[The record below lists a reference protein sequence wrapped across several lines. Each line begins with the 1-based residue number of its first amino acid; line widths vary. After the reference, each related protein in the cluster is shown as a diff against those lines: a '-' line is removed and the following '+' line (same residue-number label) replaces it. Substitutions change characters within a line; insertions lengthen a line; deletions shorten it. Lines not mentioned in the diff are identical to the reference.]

1 LPSSPPTGTLVLVGG
16 EEGNDWTGGTIGR
29 QLRARTVSLFVRQ
42 RLTSALNKER
52 GSDLERLTGLIESG
66 QVTPS
71 LERAFPLADAP
82 DAMRH
87 LEAGRA
93 RGKLAITVSP
103 LHTGPAS

>member
-1 LPSSPPTGTLVLVGG
+1 MLVGG
-16 EEGNDWTGGTIGR
+16 EEGDDWTGGTIGR
-29 QLRARTVSLFVRQ
+29 QLRARAVSLFVRQ

-71 LERAFPLADAP
+71 LDRTYPLAEAP

-87 LEAGRA
+87 LEAGQV
-93 RGKLAITVSP
+93 RGKVAITVSP
-103 LHTGPAS
+103 LRTGPAS